1 MRKSSAISMQRAMAV
16 FLILTAVFFAQM
28 LWWILFQVRNSDRTK
43 EYLISTIEDER
54 RWAIELINSHYRD
67 LYGFAQE
74 SFASTADSMM
84 VRKLREDPAVSGI
97 LIMAG
102 KTIPALE
109 DSLYFNIAGINSNL
123 LVFLDRDYPGR
134 MISSNS
140 KLIYKSAVSGLL
152 SGADWL
158 NETNILPNP
167 ADINALELQKSKH
180 LRMFIMEGLF
190 FLLLVAIGARMIY
203 KALKRIK
210 EVREE
215 QLLFIHSITHELKIP
230 ITSINLFLDTMRRRS
245 YETKIVS
252 ELAPKMK
259 EDLVRLNHLIDNILQ
274 IRKLSD
280 RQGDIKSEIIDLST
294 ELKRYSNL
302 IAEKIETAGGRLNL
316 NIEENI
322 RIEAN
327 LSELVKIWESIIDN
341 SLKYGRSG
349 NLVLIMNL
357 LSIKNEAEMQFID
370 NGPGISEG
378 MEEKLFQPFFRG
390 NIENKSITPGSGLGL
405 YIAREFARRYNG
417 HISIANVPSG
427 GCKVSIR
434 FKRLV

>member
-1 MRKSSAISMQRAMAV
+1 MRKPSAISMQRAMAV

-28 LWWILFQVRNSDRTK
+28 LWWIIFQVRNSESTK
-43 EYLISTIEDER
+43 GYLISTIEDER
-54 RWAIELINSHYRD
+54 RWALELINSHYKD
-67 LYGFAQE
+67 LYHLAQE
-74 SFASTADSMM
+74 SFAIKADSGT
-84 VRKLREDPAVSGI
+84 VRILLDDPAVSGT
-97 LIMAG
+97 LFLADQA
-102 KTIPALE
+102 IPVFN
-109 DSLYFNIAGINSNL
+109 DSLYFNIAGSSGNL
-123 LVFLDRDYPGR
+123 VVFLNRNYPGR
-134 MISSNS
+134 MLSGNS
-140 KLIYKSAVSGLL
+140 KLIYRSAASGPL
-152 SGADWL
+152 ARPDWL
-158 NETNILPNP
+158 NENNILPNP
-167 ADINALELQKSKH
+167 AILDTLELQKNKH

-190 FLLLVAIGARMIY
+190 FLLLVGIGAWMIY

-259 EDLVRLNHLIDNILQ
+259 EDLARLNHLIDNILQ

-280 RQGDIKSEIIDLST
+280 RQGEIRSEIIDLST
-294 ELKRYSNL
+294 ELKRYVNL
-302 IAEKIETAGGRLNL
+302 IAEKIESAGGRLNL
-316 NIEENI
+316 NIEENL
-322 RIEAN
+322 RIQAN

-349 NLVLIMNL
+349 NLILTINL
-357 LSIKNEAEMQFID
+357 FSIKNEAEMQFID
-370 NGPGISEG
+370 NGSGIPEG

-390 NIENKSITPGSGLGL
+390 NIENKIITPGSGLGL
-405 YIAREFARRYNG
+405 YIAREFARRYKG
-417 HISIANVPSG
+417 RIAIANVPSG
-427 GCKVSIR
+427 GCKISIR